1 MSKPILVYSKSAFS
15 KWLYEEVWPW
25 LEGTTDIED
34 IDFVIFNYMTG
45 DLMTLETK
53 ERKGVMGSA
62 QRDTHNVLR
71 QLLMLSSGATVHT
84 KRGVRPIKY
93 HGHHLLQFQ
102 NSTPDDG
109 WVKLDGKYITK
120 EQLIT
125 FLCFGRHYDKKEP
138 T

>member
-1 MSKPILVYSKSAFS
+1 MSKQPIIYSKSAFS

-34 IDFVIFNYMTG
+34 IDFVIFNYITG

-53 ERKGVMGSA
+53 ERKGTMSSA
-62 QRDTHNVLR
+62 QRDTQNVLR
-71 QLLMLSSGATVHT
+71 QLLMLRSGATIHT

-102 NSTPDDG
+102 YSTPDDG
-109 WVKLDGKYITK
+109 WVMLDSKYVTR

-125 FLCFGRHYDKKEP
+125 FLNFGRPLKRK
-138 T
+138 